1 MKRVLVGILA
11 ALLSVGVTSGV
22 HAEKK
27 KSGETGA
34 KADKPE
40 KSAKVDKKAKKK
52 GGKGK
57 DAAPQSAKISEAMTG
72 LKWGM
77 SRDDLIKAS
86 VTKIKEKYRPLI
98 AKTKDAVEEDRLRQE
113 ARQELDAIK
122 KGTVDFDGKSTGWDV
137 SFLKGEFTQ
146 NNSESMLV
154 VRDANSQNFYFFIEG
169 KLWKWYKAF
178 DAAVFPADNFGVFSA
193 TLQKKF
199 GDGKPGEAGKRKW
212 LQWQDKTTQLRA
224 VDETDFYG
232 FYCLVFEEKATVDQL
247 AKLRTNSSDE
257 GSGKKHAFVEAVTA
271 ERTENPDDSA
281 NIADRISGRIRHR
294 EDAAEAPSSSPSA
307 SAKGKSG
314 KKGETDDEERGVAN
328 SDDPISGLGL

>member
-11 ALLSVGVTSGV
+11 ALLSVGVVASGV
-22 HAEKK
+22 QADKK
-27 KSGETGA
+27 KSGEQSA
-34 KADKPE
+34 KAE
-40 KSAKVDKKAKKK
+40 KKAKKK

-57 DAAPQSAKISEAMTG
+57 EAAIPQSPKISEAMTG
-72 LKWGM
+72 IKWGM
-77 SRDDLIKAS
+77 SREDLLKQS
-86 VTKIKEKYRPLI
+86 TNKIKEKYRPLI

-154 VRDANSQNFYFFIEG
+154 VRDGNSQNFYFFIEG

-178 DAAVFPADNFGVFSA
+178 DAAVFPAGNFGVFAA
-193 TLQKKF
+193 TLQKRF
-199 GDGKPGEAGKRKW
+199 GQGKETEAGKRKW
-212 LQWQDKTTQLRA
+212 LSWQDKTTQLRA

-247 AKLRTNSSDE
+247 AKLRSNSSDA
-257 GSGKKHAFVEAVTA
+257 GDGKKHAFVEAVTA
-271 ERTENPDDSA
+271 ERSDSDDSS
-281 NIADRISGRIRHR
+281 NIADRISGKIRHR
-294 EDAAEAPSSSPSA
+294 EDAEDSQASSSSPSA

-314 KKGETDDEERGVAN
+314 KKGASEDKDTETGVAA